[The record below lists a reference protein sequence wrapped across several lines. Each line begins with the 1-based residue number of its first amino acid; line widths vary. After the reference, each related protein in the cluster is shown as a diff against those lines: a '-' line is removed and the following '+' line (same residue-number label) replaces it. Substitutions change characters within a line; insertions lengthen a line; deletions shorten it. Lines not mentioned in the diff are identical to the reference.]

1 MVGTTDELVKAT
13 SDLGNSIALC
23 MSVFLVALDN
33 TIITTAIPK
42 ITDDFNSLDDIGWY
56 GSGKSLHVSTCQT
69 VLTPW

>member
-42 ITDDFNSLDDIGWY
+42 ITDDFDSLDDIGWY
-56 GSGKSLHVSTCQT
+56 GSGKSLHVSTCQA